1 VDKSKHCILRSVHPS
16 PLSAARGFFECKH
29 FVKANEWLRNK
40 YGVEG
45 EVEWDCLAD
54 EKKGKGLPPKE
65 PIRKKEAISVPA
77 VEVKVTEIVK
87 NDSDA
92 SATVEKEV
100 AVEDG
105 REDATIE
112 DAYEFDDEE
121 MNALF
126 SS

>member
-1 VDKSKHCILRSVHPS
+1 
-16 PLSAARGFFECKH
+16 
-29 FVKANEWLRNK
+29 LRNK

-54 EKKGKGLPPKE
+54 EKKGKGLPPKD

-77 VEVKVTEIVK
+77 VAADVTEIVK
-87 NDSDA
+87 KDSDA
-92 SATVEKEV
+92 SATLEKKV
-100 AVEDG
+100 AVEVG
-105 REDATIE
+105 KEDATIE

-121 MNALF
+121 MNKLF